1 MGFRRK
7 GGVLIIHHVCWNGEV
22 KIITVPAGKQ
32 YIASV
37 PSGGLFAMTVCV
49 CGFNPRRVAL
59 IALSTHLHVVQSW
72 GSGADKD
79 SDVSHEVFARDEA
92 SSYGLISDR
101 DASHDQQPQMLRR
114 AVEELSRRGKL
125 QGDTPRP
132 LTSLPVEELVDLET
146 EELDKSGGVEISL
159 NHYWW
164 APPLPLPLAPLLA
177 HQSILAVY
185 CLPPGCLAAW
195 GSSRTSWA
203 ARRPR

>member
-1 MGFRRK
+1 MRLRLQPKRR
-7 GGVLIIHHVCWNGEV
+7 GPHRSEE
-22 KIITVPAGKQ
+22 
-32 YIASV
+32 
-37 PSGGLFAMTVCV
+37 
-49 CGFNPRRVAL
+49 
-59 IALSTHLHVVQSW
+59 HLHVVQSW

-125 QGDTPRP
+125 QGDTLRP
-132 LTSLPVEELVDLET
+132 LMSLPVAELVDLET